1 MRTQPWLLFFDYNKY
16 SPFISHNKNSSQ
28 FLFYKTMR
36 ETIKKLNKRVLADD
50 LNVSYS
56 RLRKFAAG
64 EIKELNEKE
73 VKLIH
78 DYLIQLANIFVIK
91 EIE

>member
-1 MRTQPWLLFFDYNKY
+1 MRTHHGYYSLIFKY
-16 SPFISHNKNSSQ
+16 SPFISHKNSSQ

-36 ETIKKLNKRVLADD
+36 DTIKKLNKRVLAED
-50 LNVSYS
+50 LDISYA

-78 DYLIQLANIFVIK
+78 DYLIQLANIFIIK
-91 EIE
+91 EIEQ

>member
-1 MRTQPWLLFFDYNKY
+1 MRTQPWLLFFDYIKY
-16 SPFISHNKNSSQ
+16 SPFISHKNSSQ

-36 ETIKKLNKRVLADD
+36 DTIKKLNKRVLAED
-50 LNVSYS
+50 LDISYA

>member
-1 MRTQPWLLFFDYNKY
+1 MIFPYE
-16 SPFISHNKNSSQ
+16 
-28 FLFYKTMR
+28 YKG
-36 ETIKKLNKRVLADD
+36 EGIYYA
-50 LNVSYS
+50 